1 MCRVLKGCRPGL
13 RPEPF
18 AEPLEASLKPLL
30 FAAVALPLA
39 WYHWRGRHSVP
50 LPMPPALQAEK
61 RCLEAFFSERPRRS
75 TFPSPPHDCE
85 RTRSVNEVPKTVSL
99 CQKRAKTS
107 EIATSARIK
116 QQSYLFGFKQTSQ
129 TFQDNS
135 NGSLASAKRGKTRQ
149 WSSIPSPKLWAAC
162 AHLPREALWP
172 LATTSR
178 APRRSCR

>member
-61 RCLEAFFSERPRRS
+61 RRLESRGIRANARGAQPFQ
-75 TFPSPPHDCE
+75 
-85 RTRSVNEVPKTVSL
+85 VP
-99 CQKRAKTS
+99 
-107 EIATSARIK
+107 AR
-116 QQSYLFGFKQTSQ
+116 LLT
-129 TFQDNS
+129 
-135 NGSLASAKRGKTRQ
+135 
-149 WSSIPSPKLWAAC
+149 
-162 AHLPREALWP
+162 HALGE
-172 LATTSR
+172 
-178 APRRSCR
+178 